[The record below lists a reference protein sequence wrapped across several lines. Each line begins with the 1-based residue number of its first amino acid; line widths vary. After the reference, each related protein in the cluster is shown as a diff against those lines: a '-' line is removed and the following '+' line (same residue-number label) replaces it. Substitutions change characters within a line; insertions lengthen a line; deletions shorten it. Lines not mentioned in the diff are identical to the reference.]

1 MSQTQEYEKVIKQ
14 IRERRYEGADSQ
26 RRDGRIKPTREE
38 YERLWQESRL
48 SLPPM
53 VRIPGAALAAFGM
66 GMTLGLAHGSQM
78 AGLRFRAEHAHKLP
92 TTTTGWYLY
101 HKSKNYHLM
110 FGGLK
115 EGFRNGLRLS
125 LITSAMFCTENLFDV
140 YRGSKDMFNTIA
152 ASLAVAGGFS
162 LINRFSAAEGA
173 RTARKGLI
181 VGFVYGGVQDLL
193 SLAKGRPVGYIEF
206 IRRHVGSSAEAQEE
220 HIM

>member
-1 MSQTQEYEKVIKQ
+1 MPQPEEYEKLLQQV
-14 IRERRYEGADSQ
+14 RDQ
-26 RRDGRIKPTREE
+26 RVATTEPHRGVGRVRLTREE
-38 YERLWQESRL
+38 YEKLWRESRL

-53 VRIPGAALAAFGM
+53 VRIPGAALAAFGI
-66 GMTLGLAHGSQM
+66 GLALGLAHGSQM

-115 EGFRNGLRLS
+115 EGFRNGARLS
-125 LITSAMFCTENLFDV
+125 LITSAMFCAENLFDV

-162 LINRFSAAEGA
+162 LISAASMSCPA
-173 RTARKGLI
+173 L
-181 VGFVYGGVQDLL
+181 
-193 SLAKGRPVGYIEF
+193 
-206 IRRHVGSSAEAQEE
+206 RRR
-220 HIM
+220 

>member
-1 MSQTQEYEKVIKQ
+1 MEEPREPRRQSSRTKV
-14 IRERRYEGADSQ
+14 S
-26 RRDGRIKPTREE
+26 REE
-38 YERLWQESRL
+38 YDRQWMESRL

-53 VRIPGAALAAFGM
+53 VRIPGAAVAAFSM
-66 GMTLGLAHGSQM
+66 GFTLGLAHGSQM

-115 EGFRNGLRLS
+115 EGFSNGARLS
-125 LITSAMFCTENLFDV
+125 VITTAMFCTENLFDV

-152 ASLAVAGGFS
+152 ASLAVASGFS

-181 VGFVYGGVQDLL
+181 VGVVYGAIQDAL
-193 SLAKGRPVGYIEF
+193 SLARGRPVGYIEF
-206 IRRHVGSSAEAQEE
+206 LRRQIGSSAEAQDEQT
-220 HIM
+220 I

>member
-1 MSQTQEYEKVIKQ
+1 ME
-14 IRERRYEGADSQ
+14 D
-26 RRDGRIKPTREE
+26 TRESRRNQRTKISRE
-38 YERLWQESRL
+38 DYERLWNESRL

-53 VRIPGAALAAFGM
+53 VRIPGATLAAFGM
-66 GMTLGLAHGSQM
+66 GFTLGLAHGSQM

-115 EGFRNGLRLS
+115 EGFKNGARLS
-125 LITSAMFCTENLFDV
+125 IITSAMFLTENLFDV

-162 LINRFSAAEGA
+162 LFSEPASH
-173 RTARKGLI
+173 
-181 VGFVYGGVQDLL
+181 LL
-193 SLAKGRPVGYIEF
+193 TSRLRANA
-206 IRRHVGSSAEAQEE
+206 HQL
-220 HIM
+220 

>member
-1 MSQTQEYEKVIKQ
+1 MSSQPQVYEDQKALVQIDERKRRRTELQT
-14 IRERRYEGADSQ
+14 
-26 RRDGRIKPTREE
+26 RDGRIKPTREE
-38 YERLWQESRL
+38 YERLWRESRL

-140 YRGSKDMFNTIA
+140 YRGSKDMFNTVA

-162 LINRFSAAEGA
+162 LISMARPSASPVLA
-173 RTARKGLI
+173 
-181 VGFVYGGVQDLL
+181 
-193 SLAKGRPVGYIEF
+193 SLFAN
-206 IRRHVGSSAEAQEE
+206 SA
-220 HIM
+220 